1 MMNPGNTQ
9 KYDRINVRNTPHSS
23 IKDVSYES
31 NQK

>member
-1 MMNPGNTQ
+1 MNLGNTQ
-9 KYDRINVRNTPHSS
+9 KYKRINARITPHFS